1 MNLIKAIDMD
11 GEIIYVNTDAIN
23 QIIIGDENLEE
34 KYLVILSNGTIS
46 VKESNEI
53 DRIIEDCD
61 WIENMLYEE

>member
-1 MNLIKAIDMD
+1 MNLIKAIDID
-11 GEIIYVNTDAIN
+11 GDIIYVNTDAIN

-61 WIENMLYEE
+61 WIENMLYED

>member
-1 MNLIKAIDMD
+1 MNLIKAIDID
-11 GEIIYVNTDAIN
+11 GDIIYLNTDVIN

>member
-1 MNLIKAIDMD
+1 MNLIKAIDID
-11 GEIIYVNTDAIN
+11 GDIIYLNTDAIN

>member
-1 MNLIKAIDMD
+1 MNLIKAIDID
-11 GEIIYVNTDAIN
+11 GDIIYLNTDVIN

-61 WIENMLYEE
+61 WIENMLYE